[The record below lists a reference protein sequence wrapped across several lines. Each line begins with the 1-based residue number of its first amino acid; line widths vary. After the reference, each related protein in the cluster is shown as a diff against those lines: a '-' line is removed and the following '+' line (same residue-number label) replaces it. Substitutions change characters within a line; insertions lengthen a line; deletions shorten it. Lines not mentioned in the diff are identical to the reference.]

1 MSKSKSLRCT
11 YVKLNIRTHMHIAD
25 EYIHF
30 ETNDSN
36 CFISGNSL
44 EAYTTVFLKNFFYLK
59 IAWRTA
65 ERYASYQCSWIDFF
79 VDVFKSPDRLDA
91 LRFGFNTDLSH

>member
-11 YVKLNIRTHMHIAD
+11 YVKLNIKTHMQIAD

-36 CFISGNSL
+36 CFISVNSL
-44 EAYTTVFLKNFFYLK
+44 EAYTTVFFSFLFLSQNSSKNSGTICLVSVLMNRFFCRCL
-59 IAWRTA
+59 
-65 ERYASYQCSWIDFF
+65 
-79 VDVFKSPDRLDA
+79 
-91 LRFGFNTDLSH
+91 